1 MPPPL
6 YSAPPNAALSPRL
19 SPMHEAD
26 EYSEATTNSSGN
38 PVGAQQPQQQQSQQ
52 ITNCK
57 EAAAKLEGS
66 SSVNSQVPG
75 PANIT
80 PV

>member
-1 MPPPL
+1 
-6 YSAPPNAALSPRL
+6 
-19 SPMHEAD
+19 MHEAD
-26 EYSEATTNSSGN
+26 EYSEAPTNSPGH
-38 PVGAQQPQQQQSQQ
+38 PTGTQQQQQQHHQPQQQQIS
-52 ITNCK
+52 NCK

-66 SSVNSQVPG
+66 SLANSQIS